1 MIKKYRVSGHWHRT
15 YFAKNLTDENEI
27 AQKDL
32 KSINNQN
39 IKFNVQ
45 QIDEVED
52 LD

>member
-1 MIKKYRVSGHWHRT
+1 MIKKYTVSGHWHRT
-15 YFAKNLTDENEI
+15 YFAKDMTHANDL

-32 KSINNQN
+32 KTINNQN

-45 QIDEVED
+45 KIDEVED